1 METLGTALQFTSE
14 GVEQTER
21 AGMLLGALL
30 MPGDVVGLV
39 GDLGAGKTAFVRGV
53 ARGAGVPEG
62 YPVNSPTFTI
72 LNVYGGR
79 FPIFHLDLYR
89 LDDQSELE
97 GVGISELLAGH
108 GVLLVE
114 WAERYPEA
122 LSSDRLLVSIQ
133 TTGPTTRSFRFE
145 ATGPL
150 SRELLDELG
159 SALETSRV

>member
-62 YPVNSPTFTI
+62 YTVNSPTFTI